1 MAYSIYSRLTESKNT
16 EKQQQ
21 GDAQALQMHLLIA
34 KFQRVVLGILS
45 KLIKLWM
52 QSGKYV
58 ISNMLIFQYDNDTK
72 HTANAVQA

>member
-1 MAYSIYSRLTESKNT
+1 MHL
-16 EKQQQ
+16 
-21 GDAQALQMHLLIA
+21 ALQMHLLIA

-45 KLIKLWM
+45 KLIKLWT